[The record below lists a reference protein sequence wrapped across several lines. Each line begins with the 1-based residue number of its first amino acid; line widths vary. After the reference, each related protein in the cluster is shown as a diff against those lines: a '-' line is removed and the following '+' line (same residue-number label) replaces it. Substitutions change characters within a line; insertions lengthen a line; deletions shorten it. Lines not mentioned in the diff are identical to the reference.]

1 MCADNRNGECP
12 MHGPLHSLRRLVGTS
27 SAAAAAPPPEL
38 PEWLRD
44 LPREV
49 CLCTSTV
56 PGLAYGICAAQ
67 RIQQG
72 TWIGP
77 FQGVLLPP
85 EKVQAGAVR
94 NTQHLWEVSRPA
106 AQHLATSRSLDSC
119 MQPTLASGLDV
130 SLPSLVDMALVP
142 QTQPSYSFT
151 ETR

>member
-1 MCADNRNGECP
+1 

-27 SAAAAAPPPEL
+27 SAAAAAPPPEI

-77 FQGVLLPP
+77 FQGVLLLP
-85 EKVQAGAVR
+85 EKVQTGGAR
-94 NTQHLWEVSRPA
+94 NTQHLWEVS
-106 AQHLATSRSLDSC
+106 HSLKSKRELGFHF
-119 MQPTLASGLDV
+119 MSFMLV
-130 SLPSLVDMALVP
+130 SFVFIVHPRWISVCALTVV
-142 QTQPSYSFT
+142 TWNI
-151 ETR
+151 

>member
-1 MCADNRNGECP
+1 

-85 EKVQAGAVR
+85 EKVQTGAVR
-94 NTQHLWEVSRPA
+94 NTQHLWEVSVYSPVWAESQKLPLPPETHPTSTLSPTGVAVEKTFSCPA
-106 AQHLATSRSLDSC
+106 E
-119 MQPTLASGLDV
+119 G
-130 SLPSLVDMALVP
+130 
-142 QTQPSYSFT
+142 
-151 ETR
+151 

>member
-1 MCADNRNGECP
+1 

-85 EKVQAGAVR
+85 EKVQTGAVR
-94 NTQHLWEVSRPA
+94 NTQHLWEVSYPSRLPNLGRVSEPRPRA
-106 AQHLATSRSLDSC
+106 LVTHST
-119 MQPTLASGLDV
+119 PTLMPTGVAVENTFLCPVEG
-130 SLPSLVDMALVP
+130 
-142 QTQPSYSFT
+142 
-151 ETR
+151 

>member
-1 MCADNRNGECP
+1 

-85 EKVQAGAVR
+85 EKVQTGAVR
-94 NTQHLWEVSRPA
+94 NTQHLWEVSCQELILGLVSEPRCP
-106 AQHLATSRSLDSC
+106 RSLETHPT
-119 MQPTLASGLDV
+119 PTLMPTVVAVENTSSAQRRADV
-130 SLPSLVDMALVP
+130 
-142 QTQPSYSFT
+142 
-151 ETR
+151 